1 MPDQHRH
8 EHGHGKQGE
17 RRAVELRASG
27 TVQGVGFRPFLAR
40 TAAEHGLAGAARN
53 TDHGV
58 SVTFEG
64 PADAVAA
71 AVERVRTDPPP
82 LASVERVT
90 VEEHEPAGREGFEVV
105 ASTGGGDRAALP
117 PPDTAICEACREDL
131 RDPDSRFHDYWATA
145 CVDCGPRFS
154 VVEGLP
160 YDRERTA
167 LAPFSLCPDCRT
179 SYREPTDRRF
189 HAQTVAC
196 PDCGPGLA
204 LLDADG
210 TELAS
215 GGAALDGVVRR
226 LVAGKTVALKG
237 AGGAHLACRATDTG
251 AVRRLRERVGRPA
264 KPLALM
270 APDVERVRS
279 FATVS
284 PAERDSLT
292 GRRRP
297 IVLLDRKPG
306 AGDWLAAVAPGL
318 HTVGAM
324 LPYGGLHHL
333 LFDRLDD
340 PLVAT
345 SANRPGAPMATT
357 REELL
362 ALDAVDAVLVHDRA
376 VVNRCDDSVVRHV
389 AGGRRLLRRS
399 RGWVPEPLEWPPGAS
414 VLAVGGRSD
423 VTVTAADG
431 ERALPG
437 QHVGSVTDPAT
448 ERFHRE
454 STDHLLALLDADP
467 AVVAHDRNPEFRT
480 TDLAREYAADCGA
493 ETLGVWHHHAH
504 AAALLAEHGRDRAVV
519 VAADGTGLGP
529 EGVVRGGEVLD
540 STLAGSERV
549 GGLSEFRLPGGERA
563 VERPARTLASL
574 LDEDPL
580 LDRRLGDRADVV
592 RRQAER
598 GVNSPV
604 TTSAGRFLDA
614 ASALLGVCT
623 ERRYRGEP
631 AMRLEAAAAGGDPL
645 PVAVPFD
652 RDDLVFRA
660 DQAMARLADLA
671 EREPTA
677 DVAATA
683 QALLADGLADA
694 AVAAA
699 RERGREAVGLTGGV
713 AYNGAIA
720 GRLRE
725 RVESAGLAFLAHT
738 AVPPGDGGISYGQAV
753 ASGARLA

>member
-1 MPDQHRH
+1 MPDHHPPTR
-8 EHGHGKQGE
+8 EPDRQGE
-17 RRAVELRASG
+17 RRAVELRITG

-40 TAAEHGLAGAARN
+40 TAAEHGLAGVARN

-58 SVTFEG
+58 TVSFEG
-64 PADAVAA
+64 PADAVTA
-71 AVERVRTDPPP
+71 AVDRVRTDPPP

-90 VEEHEPAGREGFEVV
+90 VSHVEPAGREGFDIV
-105 ASTGGGDRAALP
+105 ASSAGGDRAALP
-117 PPDTAICEACREDL
+117 PPDTAICEACRADL
-131 RDPDSRFHDYWATA
+131 QDPDSRFHGYWATA

-154 VVEGLP
+154 VIEGLP

-167 LAPFSLCPDCRT
+167 LAPFPLCPDCRS
-179 SYREPTDRRF
+179 SYGEPTDRRF

-196 PDCGPGLA
+196 PDCGPGLT
-204 LLDADG
+204 LLGADG
-210 TELAS
+210 TELAA
-215 GGAALDGVVRR
+215 GTAALDRVARR
-226 LVAGKTVALKG
+226 LAGGETVALKG
-237 AGGAHLACRATDTG
+237 AGGAHLACRATDAG
-251 AVRRLRERVGRPA
+251 AVRRLRERAGRPA
-264 KPLALM
+264 KPFAVM
-270 APDVERVRS
+270 APDLERVRS

-297 IVLLDRKPG
+297 IVLLDAKQG
-306 AGDWLAAVAPGL
+306 VDWLTAVAPGL
-318 HTVGAM
+318 HTVGTM
-324 LPYGGLHHL
+324 LPYSGLHHL

-340 PLVAT
+340 PLVTT
-345 SANRPGAPMATT
+345 SANRPGAPMATG
-357 REELL
+357 RDELL
-362 ALDAVDAVLVHDRA
+362 ALRAVDAALVHDRA

-389 AGGRRLLRRS
+389 AGGRRPLRRS
-399 RGWVPEPLEWPPGAS
+399 RGWVPEPLDWPVTGG

-431 ERALPG
+431 DRALPG

-448 ERFHRE
+448 ARFHRE
-454 STDHLLALLDADP
+454 SADHLLALLDADP
-467 AVVAHDRNPEFRT
+467 EVVAHDLHPGFRT
-480 TDLAREYAADCGA
+480 TELAGEYAADRGA
-493 ETLGVWHHHAH
+493 AVVGVWHHHAH
-504 AAALLAEHGRDRAVV
+504 AAGLLAEHGRDRAVV

-529 EGVVRGGEVLD
+529 DGVIRGGELLD
-540 STLAGSERV
+540 SRLAASERV

-574 LDEDPL
+574 LDDNAVLE
-580 LDRRLGDRADVV
+580 RRLDGPVEVV
-592 RRQAER
+592 RQQADS

-631 AMRLEAAAAGGDPL
+631 ALRLEAVAARGDPL
-645 PVAVPFD
+645 AVDPPVD
-652 RDDLVFRA
+652 RDDLLFRA
-660 DQAMARLADLA
+660 DRAMARLATLA
-671 EREPTA
+671 DEAPTA

-683 QALLADGLADA
+683 QALLADGLAEL

-699 RERGREAVGLTGGV
+699 RERGVGAVGLTGGV
-713 AYNGAIA
+713 AYNASVA

-725 RVESAGLAFLAHT
+725 RVERAGLEFLAHT
-738 AVPPGDGGISYGQAV
+738 AVPPGDGGLSYGQAV
-753 ASGARLA
+753 AAGARLE